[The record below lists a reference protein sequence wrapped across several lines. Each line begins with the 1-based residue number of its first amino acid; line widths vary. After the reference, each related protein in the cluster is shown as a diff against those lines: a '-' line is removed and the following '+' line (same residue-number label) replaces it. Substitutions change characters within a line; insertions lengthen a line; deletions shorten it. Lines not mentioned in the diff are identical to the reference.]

1 MTWFKRTK
9 KGILTSRSGQHEMPA
24 GQWKKCSGCKAINHV
39 RELDSNVNICPK
51 CDYHGY
57 LGSEKYFALLLDE
70 ESFQLLDTDV
80 TAVDP
85 LEFTD
90 RKNYA
95 DRLQSAHQKTGL
107 PDAVQAALGKMD
119 RHDVSIAVMDF
130 SFIGGSMGS
139 VVGEV
144 ITRAIRRG
152 VDQEIPV
159 IIVAQSGGARMME
172 GALSLMQMAK
182 TSAHLARLHEKG
194 IPYISILTNPT
205 TGGVTASFAMLG
217 DINIAE
223 PGALIGFAGPR
234 VIRETIGQDL
244 PKGFQS
250 SEFLKDHGFVDLVVD
265 RRELRKTVIHF
276 LDLLREEESQTDLP
290 QS

>member
-1 MTWFKRTK
+1 MSWFKRTK

-24 GQWKKCSGCKAINHV
+24 GQWQKCPGCAAVNPV
-39 RELDSNVNICPK
+39 RALNGNLNICPK
-51 CDYHGY
+51 CDYHGR
-57 LGSEKYFALLLDE
+57 LGSSEYFALLLDDG
-70 ESFQLLDTDV
+70 SCQLQDQEIIST
-80 TAVDP
+80 DP

-90 RKNYA
+90 RKHYS
-95 DRLQSAHQKTGL
+95 DRLESTRKKSGL
-107 PDAVQAALGKMD
+107 PDAVQAAIGQMD
-119 RHDVSIAVMDF
+119 RHTVSIAAMDF
-130 SFIGGSMGS
+130 KFIGGSMGS

-144 ITRAIRRG
+144 IARSIRRG
-152 VDQEIPV
+152 VEQNIPV
-159 IIVAQSGGARMME
+159 IVIAQSGGARMME

-194 IPYISILTNPT
+194 IPYISVLTNPT

-250 SEFLKDHGFVDLVVD
+250 SEFLKDHGFVDMVVD
-265 RRELRKTVIHF
+265 RRKLRTTLIH
-276 LDLLREEESQTDLP
+276 LLNLFQEESSTSKTDGD
-290 QS
+290 